1 MVFGIYLLLSKL
13 IMNKTLTLSIV
24 IPAYNEEDQIEQCLK
39 AISEQS
45 SMPDEVIVVDNNS
58 SDRTV
63 EIVQKF
69 PFVKLLHEKRQGL
82 RFTRDTGVAAAT
94 GDIIGRI
101 DADTRISEGWC
112 AQVREIFTNQSIDAA
127 SGPCYYHDMPAKRT
141 GFRAD
146 KLIRR
151 ALFKADGQPILYGSN
166 MVFRRSSWDEVAKKL
181 CTEGAFF
188 EDVDITIHMRE
199 LKMKAV
205 YDENLIVGVSSRRLE
220 DSPKDFYT
228 NMQMHSTTF
237 LRHGLRPSIASQ
249 SGKYIYLATYP
260 PLKILRRAYDPKS
273 DKLSV
278 RKFIKAP
285 AKPRPTSN
293 T

>member
-1 MVFGIYLLLSKL
+1 MKKAL
-13 IMNKTLTLSIV
+13 TLTIV
-24 IPAYNEEDQIEQCLK
+24 IPAYNEEDQLERCLQ

-45 SMPDEVIVVDNNS
+45 LLPDEVIVVDNNS
-58 SDRTV
+58 SDRTA
-63 EIVQKF
+63 EIARRF
-69 PFVKLLHEKRQGL
+69 PFVKLLHEERQGL

-112 AQVREIFTNQSIDAA
+112 ARIREIFADGNIDAA

-141 GFRAD
+141 GFKAD

-166 MVFRRSSWDEVAKKL
+166 MVFRRKSWHKVAKKL
-181 CTEGAFF
+181 CTNGVFF
-188 EDVDITIHMRE
+188 EDVDITIHMRQ
-199 LKMKAV
+199 LKMNAV
-205 YDENLIVGVSSRRLE
+205 YDEALIVGVSSRRLE
-220 DSPKDFYT
+220 DSPKEFYS

-260 PLKILRRAYDPKS
+260 PLKILRKAYDPKTG
-273 DKLSV
+273 KLSA
-278 RKFIKAP
+278 RRLMKAP
-285 AKPRPTSN
+285 GKPRPTSN

>member
-1 MVFGIYLLLSKL
+1 MKKAL
-13 IMNKTLTLSIV
+13 TLTIV
-24 IPAYNEEDQIEQCLK
+24 IPAYNEEDQIEQCLR
-39 AISEQS
+39 AIEQQSE
-45 SMPDEVIVVDNNS
+45 MPDEVIVVDNNS

-63 EIVQKF
+63 EIVKKF
-69 PFVKLLHEKRQGL
+69 PFVTLLHEKRQGL

-112 AQVREIFTNQSIDAA
+112 ARIRHIFANERIDAA
-127 SGPCYYHDMPAKRT
+127 SGPCYYHDMPAQRT
-141 GFRAD
+141 GFKAD
-146 KLIRR
+146 RLIRR
-151 ALFKADGQPILYGSN
+151 ALFKADGKPILYGSN
-166 MVFRRSSWDEVAKKL
+166 MVFRRISWEKVAKKL
-181 CTEGAFF
+181 CTNGAFF

-199 LKMKAV
+199 LHMHAV

-220 DSPKDFYT
+220 DSPKDFYL

-260 PLKILRRAYDPKS
+260 PLKILRRAYDPKTR
-273 DKLSV
+273 KLSARRLV
-278 RKFIKAP
+278 KAP

>member
-1 MVFGIYLLLSKL
+1 MK
-13 IMNKTLTLSIV
+13 KALTLSIV
-24 IPAYNEEDQIEQCLK
+24 IPAYNEEDQIERCLK
-39 AISEQS
+39 AISQQTI
-45 SMPDEVIVVDNNS
+45 MPDEVIVVDNNS

-63 EIVQKF
+63 EIVKKF
-69 PFVKLLHEKRQGL
+69 PFVKLLHETRQGL

-94 GDIIGRI
+94 GTIIGRI

-112 AQVREIFTNQSIDAA
+112 DRIREIFADDSIDAA

-141 GFRAD
+141 AFKAD
-146 KLIRR
+146 RFIRR
-151 ALFKADGQPILYGSN
+151 ALFKADGKPILYGSN
-166 MVFRRSSWDEVAKKL
+166 MVFRRTSWDKVSKKL
-181 CTEGAFF
+181 CTEGQFF

-199 LKMKAV
+199 LHMRAV
-205 YDENLIVGVSSRRLE
+205 YDEALIVGVSSRRLE
-220 DSPKDFYT
+220 DSPKEFYQ

-237 LRHGLRPSIASQ
+237 MRHGMRPSIASQ

-260 PLKILRRAYDPKS
+260 PLKILRRAYDPKTG
-273 DKLSV
+273 KLSA
-278 RKFIKAP
+278 RRLIKTP